1 MTTTRKDVLAEYRRT
16 LDSIRGDRKM
26 TDAARQLA
34 AARAYT
40 TARTGMTR
48 ATRDHQAAQST
59 RWDQLERK
67 LWGLPQPSI
76 YATATEQAAQAM
88 AMRDA
93 LERVTGLK
101 TEGDALRLL
110 RQAEQTGDET
120 LARAVAQHANERD
133 WTDTLLAFFGPR
145 PGTRDA
151 YDEMCAIHSERTSGQ
166 VVDQLAHHIA
176 KPEELR
182 GMDDRAIE
190 QLADDA
196 GQLAAG

>member
-1 MTTTRKDVLAEYRRT
+1 MTTTRQDVLAEYRRT

-40 TARTGMTR
+40 AARTDMAQ
-48 ATRDHQAAQST
+48 ATRDHQAAQSA

-67 LWGLPQPSI
+67 VFGLPQPSI
-76 YATATEQAAQAM
+76 YATGSEQAAQAV

-93 LERVTGLK
+93 LQRVASVK
-101 TEGDALRLL
+101 TEGDAARML
-110 RQAEQTGDET
+110 RQAQQTGDET
-120 LARAVAQHANERD
+120 LARAIAQHANEHD
-133 WTDTLLAFFGPR
+133 WSDVLLGYFETR
-145 PGTRDA
+145 PAARQA
-151 YDEMCAIHSERTSGQ
+151 YDEMCAIHQERTAGRF
-166 VVDQLAHHIA
+166 VDAMTHSIA

-182 GMDDRAIE
+182 GMDDRDIA
-190 QLADDA
+190 QLATDA

>member
-1 MTTTRKDVLAEYRRT
+1 MTTTRKDILAEYRRT
-16 LDSIRGDRKM
+16 LDGIRGDRKM

-40 TARTGMTR
+40 TARTDMTR
-48 ATRDHQAAQST
+48 ATRDHQAGQSA

-67 LWGLPQPSI
+67 VFGLPKASI
-76 YATATEQAAQAM
+76 YSDADQAAQTM

-93 LERVTGLK
+93 LQRVTSIR
-101 TEGDALRLL
+101 TEDDAARLL

-120 LARAVAQHANERD
+120 LARAIAQHANEHD
-133 WTDTLLAFFGPR
+133 WTDVLLGYFGPR
-145 PGTRDA
+145 PGAREA
-151 YDEMCAIHSERTSGQ
+151 YDEMCAIHSERTTGK
-166 VVDQLAHHIA
+166 VVDHLAHHIG

-190 QLADDA
+190 QLATDA